1 MTNMEQPH
9 ILYDS
14 QIFDLQKFG
23 GISRYF
29 CEIISKLGMA
39 YDISVRFTENHY
51 LAQAKLARHRIH
63 APHFFFKH
71 YKKRLLLENQKL
83 TNRLLQTSS
92 PYLFHPTYYNPS
104 FLEHIGDHPYV
115 ITVHDMIHELFPE
128 YFHDAKEVMAQKKE
142 VITKAS
148 RIIAISENTKKDIVN
163 ILNIDPQKI
172 DVIYHGTSIKSHHGK
187 DELSLPNRYILFV
200 GDRTLYKNF
209 QRLLEAL
216 AIIHKTDQDLYLLCT
231 GHPFNWEEKKLIDKL
246 NITDKIIQISINDR
260 NLNELYGRALLFVC
274 PSLYE
279 GFGIPVLEAYAC
291 KCPVVLSNTSCFPEI
306 AGNAGAYFDPYS
318 IESMVQ
324 TLTEIIG
331 DSEKRASLVAA
342 GIERLQLYSW
352 EKATRET
359 EKVYQKVLNETL
371 NPKTSI
377 K

>member
-104 FLEHIGDHPYV
+104 FLKHIGDHPYV

-148 RIIAISENTKKDIVN
+148 RIIAI
-163 ILNIDPQKI
+163 QRKI
-172 DVIYHGTSIKSHHGK
+172 SLIY
-187 DELSLPNRYILFV
+187 
-200 GDRTLYKNF
+200 
-209 QRLLEAL
+209 
-216 AIIHKTDQDLYLLCT
+216 
-231 GHPFNWEEKKLIDKL
+231 
-246 NITDKIIQISINDR
+246 
-260 NLNELYGRALLFVC
+260 
-274 PSLYE
+274 
-279 GFGIPVLEAYAC
+279 
-291 KCPVVLSNTSCFPEI
+291 
-306 AGNAGAYFDPYS
+306 
-318 IESMVQ
+318 
-324 TLTEIIG
+324 
-331 DSEKRASLVAA
+331 
-342 GIERLQLYSW
+342 
-352 EKATRET
+352 
-359 EKVYQKVLNETL
+359 
-371 NPKTSI
+371 
-377 K
+377 